1 MMKNMEKHENEPL
14 LREDGDTNALHR
26 ITLLNKIP
34 VNHDTRIFR
43 FALPSPNQV
52 LGVPVGQHVGLSAQL
67 GPEGEEV
74 VRWYTPLSSTTDRGV
89 LELLIKVYF
98 PCPEFPDGGLMTQHL
113 ERMREG
119 DAINVRGPRG
129 KLQYLGRG
137 RFLLRADKDKGAQP
151 SSLEVHRV
159 NLVAGG
165 SGLAPMLQLLRA
177 KARDS
182 DCAIE
187 TSLLFAN
194 RREHDILLRDEL
206 EKLQSAGTIAR
217 LWFTLD
223 ESPADW
229 KYDEGHITEKMLREH
244 LFPPSEHTL
253 TLMCGRKA
261 MTRGLVQPLLESM
274 GHDPSRIFKF

>member
-1 MMKNMEKHENEPL
+1 MAENSKEHEDAPL
-14 LREDGDTNALHR
+14 LREDGNTNALHL
-26 ITLLNKIP
+26 ITFINKIP

-52 LGVPVGQHVGLSAQL
+52 LDRKGRSKVRVTGVPVGQHVGLSAQL
-67 GPEGEEV
+67 GPAGEEV
-74 VRWYTPLSSTTDRGV
+74 
-89 LELLIKVYF
+89 VYF
-98 PCPEFPDGGLMTQHL
+98 PCPEFPKGGLMTQHL

-119 DAINVRGPRG
+119 DAINLRGPRG

-137 RFLLRADKDKGAQP
+137 RFLLRADKDKDAQP
-151 SSLEVHRV
+151 SALEVHRV

-177 KARDS
+177 EARDS

-194 RREHDILLRDEL
+194 RHW
-206 EKLQSAGTIAR
+206 Q
-217 LWFTLD
+217 
-223 ESPADW
+223 
-229 KYDEGHITEKMLREH
+229 YDEGHITEEMLREH

-261 MTRGLVQPLLESM
+261 MTRGLVQPLLESI
-274 GHDPSRIFKF
+274 GHDPSRIVKY